1 MIELTQFGGHKAV
14 VFLDNVS
21 YISRLD
27 SGPCQSR
34 IHFTGDR
41 ANSIDVLESI
51 EDVLSMIL
59 EQTRKAD
66 TPDLHRAFNNYI
78 G

>member
-1 MIELTQFGGHKAV
+1 MIELTQFGGHRAV
-14 VFLDNVS
+14 VFFDNIS

-34 IHFTGDR
+34 IHFIGDR

-59 EQTRKAD
+59 EQTRKSE
-66 TPDLHRAFNNYI
+66 TLDLHRAFNNYI

>member
-1 MIELTQFGGHKAV
+1 MIELTQFGGHRAV
-14 VFLDNVS
+14 VFSDNIS

-34 IHFTGDR
+34 IHFIGYR

-66 TPDLHRAFNNYI
+66 TPDLHRTFNNYI

>member
-1 MIELTQFGGHKAV
+1 MIELTQFGGHRAV
-14 VFLDNVS
+14 VFSDNIS

-34 IHFTGDR
+34 IHFIGDR